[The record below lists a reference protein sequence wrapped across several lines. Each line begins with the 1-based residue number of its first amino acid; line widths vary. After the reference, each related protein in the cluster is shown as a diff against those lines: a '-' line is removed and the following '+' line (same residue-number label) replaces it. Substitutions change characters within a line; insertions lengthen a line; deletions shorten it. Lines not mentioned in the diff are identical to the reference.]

1 MPVVSHSVMR
11 RTPRSAKRRTQSHTV
26 DRATSPSIGQPNTQ
40 DSDTFTGTPAPWAM
54 ATTCDNAAN
63 DCMLVMRRFAR
74 LCVPLTDITRLS
86 SSTRDSMARSAPRAL
101 GTRAV

>member
-1 MPVVSHSVMR
+1 
-11 RTPRSAKRRTQSHTV
+11 
-26 DRATSPSIGQPNTQ
+26 
-40 DSDTFTGTPAPWAM
+40 M